1 MTPSPMR
8 ARSQRLSAIDA
19 LRGLSLIGM
28 FIYHLTWDLGYFR
41 LISPDIPFTPFMMG
55 LGHVVAASF
64 LALSGAS
71 LALSWQRGF
80 HFSHFTRRFGA
91 IVLAAGAITAL
102 TAWQFPDAVI
112 FYGILHC
119 IAVASIVCLA
129 LRRAP
134 LWFVLII
141 AAAMFVAPF
150 FVVLP
155 MFDDPAWWWLGL
167 GTRDPPSLDWRPFM
181 PWTGF
186 ALIGFAL
193 MCHWLARGL
202 PQGLI
207 TWREGNAASRLLV
220 LGGRHSLLVY
230 LTHQPIFIV
239 LVFMAAQI
247 LVAPNARLIAQD
259 PFLSSCTKQCMV
271 SGGNE
276 MQCSV
281 VCSCIGKKIQT
292 ERPIWERALRNELSA
307 DDKGTIDDYTR
318 QCLKVQP

>member
-1 MTPSPMR
+1 MQ
-8 ARSQRLSAIDA
+8 ARSPRLSAIDA

-41 LISPDIPFTPFMMG
+41 LISPDIPFTPVMMG

-80 HFSHFTRRFGA
+80 NFSHFTRRFVT
-91 IVLAAGAITAL
+91 IVLAAGTITAL
-102 TAWQFPDAVI
+102 TAWQFPDAII

-119 IAVASIVCLA
+119 IAVASLVCLA

-134 LWFVLII
+134 LTLILII
-141 AAAMFVAPF
+141 AAGIIAAPF
-150 FVVLP
+150 AVALP
-155 MFDDPAWWWLGL
+155 LFDQPEWWWLGL
-167 GTRDPPSLDWRPFM
+167 GTRDPPSLDWRPFA

-186 ALIGFAL
+186 ALLGFAL
-193 MCHWLARGL
+193 MRHFLSQGVPQALAN
-202 PQGLI
+202 
-207 TWREGNAASRLLV
+207 WRERNAASRLLV
-220 LGGRHSLLVY
+220 LGGRHSLLIY

-247 LVAPNARLIAQD
+247 LVAPTARLMVQD
-259 PFLSSCTKQCMV
+259 PFLTNCTKQCSV

-276 MQCSV
+276 MQCRV
-281 VCSCIGKKIQT
+281 VCSCIADSIRK
-292 ERPIWERALRNELSA
+292 EPPVWERVLRNDLTAA
-307 DDKGTIDDYTR
+307 DKQLVDGFTK